1 MATKPI
7 TSFQDIQ
14 AEWESVL
21 RESPE
26 DTLFLT
32 PQWQKVW
39 WDTFGNGRT
48 MVGFSYPVP
57 DGVAPDGLAPDGLG
71 LDGLAAIA
79 SLAKSGDTVSFV
91 GSQDTFDYND
101 FPIRKGYEE
110 GFYQTLLEVLEDQ
123 GCRMLRLDSLRESSP
138 TLQRLPEIARSRGY
152 TVEIEQEDVTSGIAL
167 PGTWDEYLGL
177 LSKKYRHELRRKLR
191 RMDDQTDWKWYSL
204 TDPAQVAERLGEFI
218 TLLRLSRSDK
228 DEFMTPE
235 RERFFYNITQRMAE
249 LGQLRLYFLE
259 MNGAAVATSLCFDY
273 GGSRLLYNSGYDPE
287 HSYYSV
293 GLILI
298 AMCLK
303 DAIEQGLKY
312 FDFLRGPE
320 PYKAHLGGQQR
331 SLYQMVVKK
340 S

>member
-1 MATKPI
+1 MANTPI
-7 TSFQDIQ
+7 TSFQDIES
-14 AEWESVL
+14 EWESVL
-21 RESPE
+21 QDSPA

-39 WDTFGNGRT
+39 WDTFGDGRT
-48 MVGFSYPVP
+48 MCGFSYPFP
-57 DGVAPDGLAPDGLG
+57 DGAAGNGA
-71 LDGLAAIA
+71 AAIA
-79 SLAKSGDTVSFV
+79 SLAKSGDTVAFM

-101 FPIRKGYEE
+101 FPIRPGHEE
-110 GFYQTLLEVLEDQ
+110 GFYKALLECMEEQD
-123 GCRMLRLDSLRESSP
+123 CRMLRLDSLRESSP
-138 TLQRLPEIARSRGY
+138 TLELFPEMARGQGY
-152 TVEIEQEDVTSGIAL
+152 TVDIEQEDVTSGIDL

-177 LSKKYRHELRRKLR
+177 LNKKDRHELRRKLR
-191 RMDDQTDWKWYSL
+191 RMDSQTDWKWYSISE
-204 TDPAQVAERLGEFI
+204 PAQVKERLGEFI
-218 TLLRLSRSDK
+218 TLMRQSRTDK

-249 LGQLRLYFLE
+249 LGQLQLYFLD
-259 MNGAAVATSLCFDY
+259 MDGSSVATSLCFDY

-287 HSYYSV
+287 YGYFSV
-293 GLILI
+293 GLLLN

-303 DAIEQGLKY
+303 DAIDRGIAY

-331 SLYQMVVKK
+331 SLYQMVVTK

>member
-1 MATKPI
+1 MATTPI

-14 AEWESVL
+14 ADWESVL
-21 RESPE
+21 RESPA
-26 DTLFLT
+26 DTLFIT

-48 MVGFSYPVP
+48 MVGFSYPAP
-57 DGVAPDGLAPDGLG
+57 GGATLNGV
-71 LDGLAAIA
+71 AAIA

-101 FPIRKGYEE
+101 FPIRQGHEE
-110 GFYQTLLEVLEDQ
+110 GFYRTLLERLEDQ
-123 GCRMLRLDSLRESSP
+123 DYRMLRLDSLREDSP
-138 TLQRLPEIARSRGY
+138 TLEFLPEMARSRGY
-152 TVEIEQEDVTSGIAL
+152 TVEIEQEDVTSGIVL
-167 PGTWDEYLGL
+167 PGTWEEYLSL
-177 LSKKYRHELRRKLR
+177 LNKKDRHELRRKLR
-191 RMDDQTDWKWYSL
+191 RMDDQTDWKWYSV
-204 TDPAQVAERLGEFI
+204 TEPAQVAEKLGDFI
-218 TLLRLSRSDK
+218 SLLRLSRSDK

-235 RERFFYNITQRMAE
+235 RERFFHSITQSMAE
-249 LGQLRLYFLE
+249 LAQLRLYFLE
-259 MNGAAVATSLCFDY
+259 MNGATVATGLCFDY
-273 GGSRLLYNSGYDPE
+273 RGSRLLYNSGYDPE

-293 GLILI
+293 GLVLI

-303 DAIEQGLKY
+303 DAIEQGLTY

>member
-1 MATKPI
+1 MATTPI

-14 AEWESVL
+14 NEWESVL
-21 RESPE
+21 KESPA

-39 WDTFGNGRT
+39 WDTFGGGQT
-48 MVGFSYPVP
+48 MVGFSYPAADQVASN
-57 DGVAPDGLAPDGLG
+57 GV
-71 LDGLAAIA
+71 AAIA
-79 SLAKSGDTVSFV
+79 SLTKSGDTVSFV

-101 FPIRKGYEE
+101 FPIRRGYEE
-110 GFYQTLLEVLEDQ
+110 GFYETLLECLDEQ
-123 GCRMLRLDSLRESSP
+123 NCRILRLDSLRENSQ
-138 TLQRLPEIARSRGY
+138 TLEHLPEMARSRGY
-152 TVEIEQEDVTSGIAL
+152 TVEIEQEDVTSGINL

-177 LSKKYRHELRRKLR
+177 LNKKDRHELRRKLR
-191 RMDDQTDWKWYSL
+191 RMDSQTDWKWYSVAE
-204 TDPAQVAERLGEFI
+204 PAEVAERLGEFI
-218 TLLRLSRSDK
+218 YLMRSSRSDK

-235 RERFFYNITQRMAE
+235 RELFFYNITQRMAE
-249 LGQLRLYFLE
+249 LGQLQLYFLE
-259 MNGAAVATSLCFDY
+259 MEGATVATSLCFDY
-273 GGSRLLYNSGYDPE
+273 RGSRLLYNSGYDSE
-287 HSYYSV
+287 YSYYSV
-293 GLILI
+293 GLVLN

-303 DAIEQGLKY
+303 DAIDQGLTY

>member
-1 MATKPI
+1 MATTPI

-14 AEWESVL
+14 TEWESVL
-21 RESPE
+21 KESSA

-39 WDTFGNGRT
+39 WDTFGDGRT
-48 MVGFSYPVP
+48 MVGFSYPDP
-57 DGVAPDGLAPDGLG
+57 DGVAGDGVAG
-71 LDGLAAIA
+71 IA

-101 FPIRKGYEE
+101 FPIRRGYEE
-110 GFYQTLLEVLEDQ
+110 GFYETLLERLDEQD
-123 GCRMLRLDSLRESSP
+123 CRMLRLDSLRESSP
-138 TLQRLPEIARSRGY
+138 TLEHLPEIARRRGY
-152 TVEIEQEDVTSGIAL
+152 TVEIEQEDVTSGIVL

-177 LSKKYRHELRRKLR
+177 LNKKDRHELRRKLR
-191 RMDDQTDWKWYSL
+191 RMDTQTDWKWYSISE
-204 TDPAQVAERLGEFI
+204 PAQVAERLGEFI
-218 TLLRLSRSDK
+218 LLMRQSRSDK

-235 RERFFYNITQRMAE
+235 RERFFHNITQHMAE
-249 LGQLRLYFLE
+249 LGQLRLFFLE
-259 MNGAAVATSLCFDY
+259 IDGAAVATSLCFDY

-287 HSYYSV
+287 YGYFSV
-293 GLILI
+293 GLLLI

-303 DAIEQGLKY
+303 DAIDQGLTY